1 MTQSSSLPRPFPI
14 VRLKRG
20 RESSIERRHPWI
32 FSGAVATIEGSATRG
47 ETVDVVSDN
56 GRHLGRGAISPPSA
70 IRVRMWTMGDEA
82 KDIAID
88 REFFARRIDR
98 ALALRAPLLREERG
112 GCRLVFSEADR
123 LPGVIVD
130 RYGDVLVVQFLSE
143 GAEHW
148 RETILDV
155 LDERLAP
162 RTIWERSD
170 AEVRSKEG
178 LEARSGL
185 VRGQELP
192 TDHVEIEENGLTWK
206 VDVRGGHK
214 TGFYLDQRENRAAF
228 ADHLRRHVLP
238 IAPDPHVLNAF
249 AYTGGFGLVALGVM
263 REGAG
268 RVTHVEASK
277 ESLDLAQT
285 NAEANGLDLDR
296 VEAVEGNV
304 FSELRRFRAEDRRF
318 DVIVLDP
325 PKFVEH
331 RKHVD
336 KAARGYK
343 DINLLA
349 CQLLAPGGTLVT
361 FSCSGLLESEL
372 FQKIVADAA
381 LDAGR
386 EARIVRRLSQSEDHP
401 VHLAFPE
408 ASYLKGLVCVLE

>member
-1 MTQSSSLPRPFPI
+1 MSDFPI
-14 VRLKRG
+14 VRLQRG
-20 RESSIERRHPWI
+20 RESSLARRHPWI

-47 ETVDVVSDN
+47 ETVDVVTHD

-70 IRVRMWTMGDEA
+70 IRVRMWTMGDDA

-88 REFFARRIDR
+88 RDFFARRIDE
-98 ALALRAPLLREERG
+98 ALRLRAPLLQEERG
-112 GCRLVFSEADR
+112 GCRLIYSEADR
-123 LPGVIVD
+123 LPGVLVD

-148 RETILDV
+148 RETILD
-155 LDERLAP
+155 LLEERLSP
-162 RTIWERSD
+162 TTIWERSD
-170 AEVRSKEG
+170 AEIRTKEG
-178 LEARSGL
+178 LELRAGLARGEEPP
-185 VRGQELP
+185 EL
-192 TDHVEIEENGLTWK
+192 VEIEENGLVWK
-206 VDVRGGHK
+206 VDVRNGHK
-214 TGFYLDQRENRAAF
+214 TGFYLDQRRNRAAF
-228 ADHLRRHVLP
+228 AEHLRRHVLP
-238 IAPDPHVLNAF
+238 ANPAPKVLNGF
-249 AYTGGFGLVALGVM
+249 AYTGGFGIVALQEGV
-263 REGAG
+263 AQ
-268 RVTHVEASK
+268 VTHVEASK
-277 ESLDLAQT
+277 DCLELCRV

-296 VEAVEGNV
+296 VEPVDGNV
-304 FSELRRFRAEDRRF
+304 FSELRRFRAEERRF
-318 DVIVLDP
+318 DVVVLDP

-361 FSCSGLLESEL
+361 FSCSGLLETEL

-386 EARIVRRLSQSEDHP
+386 EARIVRKLFQGEDHP

>member
-1 MTQSSSLPRPFPI
+1 MSSRPFPI

-47 ETVDVVSDN
+47 QTVDVVADD
-56 GRHLGRGAISPPSA
+56 GRHLGRGAISPPSQ
-70 IRVRMWTMGDEA
+70 IRVRMWTMGESARDVP
-82 KDIAID
+82 ID
-88 REFFARRIDR
+88 RDFFARRIDE
-98 ALALRAPLLREERG
+98 ALRLRAPLLREERG
-112 GCRLVFSEADR
+112 GCRLVYAEADR
-123 LPGVIVD
+123 LPGVLVD
-130 RYGDVLVVQFLSE
+130 RYGDVLVVQLLAE
-143 GAEHW
+143 GAERW
-148 RETILDV
+148 RDTLVEV
-155 LDERLAP
+155 LEERLSP

-170 AEVRSKEG
+170 ADVRSKEG
-178 LEARSGL
+178 LPPRTGL
-185 VRGQELP
+185 MRGEEPPEL
-192 TDHVEIEENGLTWK
+192 VEIEEHGLTWK
-206 VDVRGGHK
+206 VDVRAGHK

-228 ADHLRRHVLP
+228 AEHLRRHVLP
-238 IAPDPHVLNAF
+238 ATPAPRVLNAF
-249 AYTGGFGLVALGVM
+249 AYTGGFGIVAL

-268 RVTHVEASK
+268 SVVHVEASK
-277 ESLDLAQT
+277 DCLELCRA
-285 NAEANGLDLDR
+285 NAEANGLDPARAEL
-296 VEAVEGNV
+296 VTGNV
-304 FSELRRFRAEDRRF
+304 FAELRRFRAEGRRF
-318 DVIVLDP
+318 DVVVLDP

-331 RKHVD
+331 RKHTA

-361 FSCSGLLESEL
+361 FSCSGLLETEL

-386 EARIVRRLSQSEDHP
+386 EARIVRRLFQSEDHP

>member
-1 MTQSSSLPRPFPI
+1 MSDFPI
-14 VRLKRG
+14 VRLQRG
-20 RESSIERRHPWI
+20 RESSLARRHPWI

-47 ETVDVVSDN
+47 ETVDVVAGD
-56 GRHLGRGAISPPSA
+56 GRHLGRGSISPPSQ
-70 IRVRMWTMGDEA
+70 IRVRMWTMGDDAGEV
-82 KDIAID
+82 DID
-88 REFFARRIDR
+88 RDFFARRIDE
-98 ALALRAPLLREERG
+98 ALRLRAPLLREERG
-112 GCRLVFSEADR
+112 ACRLIFAEADR

-148 RETILDV
+148 RDTILD
-155 LDERLAP
+155 LLEERISP
-162 RTIWERSD
+162 KTIWERSD

-178 LEARSGL
+178 LDSRAGL
-185 VRGQELP
+185 VRGELP
-192 TDHVEIEENGLTWK
+192 AELLEIEEGGLTWK

-228 ADHLRRHVLP
+228 ADHLRRHVMP
-238 IAPDPHVLNAF
+238 RTPAPRVLNAF
-249 AYTGGFGLVALGVM
+249 AYTGGFGLVALQTMGD
-263 REGAG
+263 GAG
-268 RVTHVEASK
+268 EVVHVEASK
-277 ESLDLAQT
+277 DCLALCRT
-285 NAEANGLDLDR
+285 NAEANGL
-296 VEAVEGNV
+296 EAERAEPVEGNV
-304 FSELRRFRAEDRRF
+304 FSELRRFRSEGRQF
-318 DVIVLDP
+318 DVVVLDP

-361 FSCSGLLESEL
+361 FSCSGLLETDL

-386 EARIVRRLSQSEDHP
+386 EARIVRRLYQAEDHP